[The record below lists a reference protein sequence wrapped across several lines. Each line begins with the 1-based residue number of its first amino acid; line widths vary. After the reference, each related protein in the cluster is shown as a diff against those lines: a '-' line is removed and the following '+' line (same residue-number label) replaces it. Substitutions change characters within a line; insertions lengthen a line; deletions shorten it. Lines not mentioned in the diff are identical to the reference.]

1 MKTFKTFTLTLALLT
16 MAGSVAFAQY
26 APNSNCP
33 NGQCNAT
40 QPGYG
45 SAWSRSNNYESA
57 YGSSNDRY
65 NTQSPA
71 VRPASGSG
79 ANDFP
84 ELPASWSTFSSRS
97 NTTAAP
103 VDSFSRPA
111 GNTQFDDGYDNRNR
125 SSRDGEQIRYRVPLD
140 NYAPSNNDRDE
151 YRSRD
156 RFNQQPADP
165 FGRNSDVGYDRT
177 DNDRNTNDRYTPAD
191 RYLPRDRYAPVDRY
205 APSNGRDPFVP
216 AQPPQ
221 SQMDDESTTINNLLT
236 YRYQNPVTVRAI
248 QAMSSTQA
256 VQLFAEVSQK
266 IDERSLE
273 PTSYDLRVRRALRN
287 LTIALDN
294 QAFMNGLGI
303 SSNSFSTDG
312 FRNTLSRVAGN
323 GQVQNYQDAR
333 TVLNKVMESA
343 QSVQGLTTS
352 VVAFEFA
359 NASIDTLDKFSGL
372 EPADPG
378 SRNGAELTNV
388 RSAAL
393 EENIVGIGVEVR
405 EHAEGLI
412 VVKPLR
418 GGPAAEAGVESGDII
433 LSINGQTIGGMKMA
447 SSVDLMKGTSGSQLR
462 MRIYRDGKGERDFAL
477 TRRAVRVWTV
487 NDTKML
493 PGTDVGYFS
502 LSRFSQNSSAE
513 VDQALNELYSK
524 GMKSLVIDL
533 RGNPGGLLTTCVE
546 ISDRFLACGTIVTT
560 KGRLSADNMVERA
573 TYNKTW
579 SVPLV
584 VLVDGDSASASEIF
598 AAAIQEN
605 GRGVVVGTQ
614 SYGKGSVQTHFPL
627 SAIGGDLRLTT
638 ALFYSPNGRKMA
650 GEGVTPDVEINDRD
664 GVVNGDE
671 VLTEAVRVARSQ
683 TLIDMAKASSTC
695 KTPTPSAGRSSSLSN
710 IMDPGHS
717 TTSIR

>member
-1 MKTFKTFTLTLALLT
+1 MNILKTLTLTLTLAVLT
-16 MAGSVAFAQY
+16 MAGSVAFAQNM
-26 APNSNCP
+26 PNSNCP
-33 NGQCNAT
+33 NGRGNAS
-40 QPGYG
+40 QLGYG
-45 SAWSRSNNYESA
+45 SAWSRSNERLSTA
-57 YGSSNDRY
+57 
-65 NTQSPA
+65 SPA
-71 VRPASGSG
+71 ARPAAGSG

-84 ELPASWSTFSSRS
+84 ELPASWSTFGRRANPS
-97 NTTAAP
+97 AAP

-111 GNTQFDDGYDNRNR
+111 GSREFDSGSDNR
-125 SSRDGEQIRYRVPLD
+125 SLESRNDGQVRYRVPLD
-140 NYAPSNNDRDE
+140 NSVPSSDDR
-151 YRSRD
+151 SS
-156 RFNQQPADP
+156 P
-165 FGRNSDVGYDRT
+165 V
-177 DNDRNTNDRYTPAD
+177 
-191 RYLPRDRYAPVDRY
+191 DRYAPVDRD
-205 APSNGRDPFVP
+205 APSSGRDPFVP
-216 AQPPQ
+216 SQQPQ
-221 SQMDDESTTINNLLT
+221 GQLDDETSTINNLLT
-236 YRYQNPVTVRAI
+236 SRYQNPVTVRAI
-248 QAMSSTQA
+248 RAMTTTQA
-256 VQLFAEVSQK
+256 VQLFAEVSEK

-303 SSNSFSTDG
+303 SGDSFSTDG
-312 FRNTLSRVAGN
+312 FRNTLSRVVGN
-323 GQVQNYQDAR
+323 GQIQNYNDAR
-333 TVLNKVMESA
+333 TVLNTVMQSA
-343 QSVQGLTTS
+343 QSVQGLTPS
-352 VVAFEFA
+352 VVAFEFS

-378 SRNGAELTNV
+378 SRNGAEMTNMK
-388 RSAAL
+388 SAAL

-418 GGPAAEAGVESGDII
+418 GGPAAEAGLESGDII
-433 LSINGQTIGGMKMA
+433 LSINGRNIDGMKMA
-447 SSVDLMKGTSGSQLR
+447 SSVDLMKGTSGSQMR

-477 TRRAVRVWTV
+477 TRRSVRVWTV
-487 NDTKML
+487 NDTKL
-493 PGTDVGYFS
+493 LSGTDVGYFS
-502 LSRFSQNSSAE
+502 LSRFSQNSTAE
-513 VDQALNELYSK
+513 VDQALNELYKK
-524 GMKSLVIDL
+524 GMKSLVLDL

-605 GRGVVVGTQ
+605 GRGVVVGTR

-671 VLTEAVRVARSQ
+671 VLVEAVRVAGSQ
-683 TLIDMAKASSTC
+683 PLKEMARTSGTC
-695 KTPTPSAGRSSSLSN
+695 RKSTPTIGRSSSLSN
-710 IMDPGHS
+710 IMDSGQS

>member
-1 MKTFKTFTLTLALLT
+1 MKTFQTFTLTLALLT

-26 APNSNCP
+26 AP
-33 NGQCNAT
+33 
-40 QPGYG
+40 
-45 SAWSRSNNYESA
+45 SR
-57 YGSSNDRY
+57 
-65 NTQSPA
+65 A

-84 ELPASWSTFSSRS
+84 DLPATWSTFSRGSDS
-97 NTTAAP
+97 SASP

-111 GNTQFDDGYDNRNR
+111 GNSQFDSGDDNRNLN
-125 SSRDGEQIRYRVPLD
+125 SRNDEQVRYRVPRD
-140 NYAPSNNDRDE
+140 NDASFGSDRVD
-151 YRSRD
+151 YRGQD
-156 RFNQQPADP
+156 RLSSGRRMRVTQQPADP
-165 FGRNSDVGYDRT
+165 FGDDSNSDYDRFSPV
-177 DNDRNTNDRYTPAD
+177 DRYAPA
-191 RYLPRDRYAPVDRY
+191 DRYAPVDRY
-205 APSNGRDPFVP
+205 APLKGRDPFVP
-216 AQPPQ
+216 AQQPEG
-221 SQMDDESTTINNLLT
+221 QMDDETSTINDLLT

-248 QAMSSTQA
+248 RAMSTTQA
-256 VQLFAEVSQK
+256 VKLFAEVSQK

-287 LTIALDN
+287 LAIALDN

-303 SSNSFSTDG
+303 AADSFSTDG
-312 FRNTLSRVAGN
+312 FRNTLSRVAGT
-323 GQVQNYQDAR
+323 GQVQNYNDAR
-333 TVLNKVMESA
+333 TVLNTVMQSA
-343 QSVQGLTTS
+343 QSVKGLTPS

-372 EPADPG
+372 EPSDPG
-378 SRNGAELTNV
+378 FRNGAEMTNMK
-388 RSAAL
+388 SAAL

-418 GGPAAEAGVESGDII
+418 GGPAAEAGLQSGDII
-433 LSINGQTIGGMKMA
+433 VSINGSNIGGMKMA
-447 SSVDLMKGTSGSQLR
+447 SSVDLMKGTSGSQMK

-477 TRRAVRVWTV
+477 TRRSVRVWTV
-487 NDTKML
+487 NDTKL
-493 PGTDVGYFS
+493 LSGTDVGYFS
-502 LSRFSQNSSAE
+502 LSRFSQNSTAE
-513 VDQALNELYSK
+513 VDQALNELYNK
-524 GMKSLVIDL
+524 GMKSLILDL

-650 GEGVTPDVEINDRD
+650 GEGVMPDVEINDRD

-671 VLTEAVRVARSQ
+671 VLVEAARVARSQ
-683 TLIDMAKASSTC
+683 TLKDMAKTSGTC

>member
-1 MKTFKTFTLTLALLT
+1 MKTLKTLTLTLALLT

-26 APNSNCP
+26 APS
-33 NGQCNAT
+33 Q
-40 QPGYG
+40 
-45 SAWSRSNNYESA
+45 
-57 YGSSNDRY
+57 
-65 NTQSPA
+65 A

-84 ELPASWSTFSSRS
+84 ELPASWSTFSRRS
-97 NTTAAP
+97 DSSDSP

-111 GNTQFDDGYDNRNR
+111 GNSQFDYGYDNRNLN
-125 SSRDGEQIRYRVPLD
+125 SRNDEQVRYRVPLD
-140 NYAPSNNDRDE
+140 NYAPSRNDRAD
-151 YRSRD
+151 YRGQD
-156 RFNQQPADP
+156 RLSSGRRIRVTQQPADP
-165 FGRNSDVGYDRT
+165 FGDDSNNDYDR
-177 DNDRNTNDRYTPAD
+177 YS
-191 RYLPRDRYAPVDRY
+191 PVDRY
-205 APSNGRDPFVP
+205 APADRFAPVDRNVPSNGRDPFVP
-216 AQPPQ
+216 AQQPQ
-221 SQMDDESTTINNLLT
+221 GQLDDETSSINDLLT

-248 QAMSSTQA
+248 RAMSTTQA
-256 VQLFAEVSQK
+256 VKLFAEVSQK

-287 LTIALDN
+287 LAIALDN
-294 QAFMNGLGI
+294 EAFMNGLGI
-303 SSNSFSTDG
+303 SADSFSTDG

-323 GQVQNYQDAR
+323 GQVQSYTDAR
-333 TVLNKVMESA
+333 TVLNTVMQSA
-343 QSVQGLTTS
+343 QSVKGLTPGI
-352 VVAFEFA
+352 VAFEFA

-372 EPADPG
+372 EPSDPG
-378 SRNGAELTNV
+378 SRNGAEMTNMK
-388 RSAAL
+388 SAAL

-418 GGPAAEAGVESGDII
+418 GGPAAEAGLESGDII
-433 LSINGQTIGGMKMA
+433 LSINGKNISGMKMA
-447 SSVDLMKGTSGSQLR
+447 SSVDLMKGTSGSQMK

-477 TRRAVRVWTV
+477 TRRSVRVWTV
-487 NDTKML
+487 NDTKL
-493 PGTDVGYFS
+493 LSGTDVGYFS
-502 LSRFSQNSSAE
+502 LSRFSQNSTAE
-513 VDQALNELYSK
+513 VDQALNELYKK
-524 GMKSLVIDL
+524 GMKSLILDL

-638 ALFYSPNGRKMA
+638 ALFYSPKGRKMA
-650 GEGVTPDVEINDRD
+650 GNGVNPDVEINDRD

-671 VLTEAVRVARSQ
+671 VLVEAVRVARSQ
-683 TLIDMAKASSTC
+683 TLKDMAKTSGTC

-717 TTSIR
+717 TISIR